1 MKKIED
7 FVHELL
13 QVIDGHVLE
22 IDLLSAV
29 DVGSVCENTNRHP
42 WSGDI
47 WESTRGSALPYKR
60 DNTKHT

>member
-29 DVGSVCENTNRHP
+29 DVGSVGENTN
-42 WSGDI
+42 
-47 WESTRGSALPYKR
+47 
-60 DNTKHT
+60 